1 MFDGIVRLTI
11 PAIAILRFELLQK
24 NILFVLEPA
33 VSMCTSGKVK
43 IKRILR
49 HGGSTLSFYK
59 L

>member
-1 MFDGIVRLTI
+1 MFDGISRLTI
-11 PAIAILRFELLQK
+11 PVIARFELLQK

-33 VSMCTSGKVK
+33 VSMCTSGKVE